1 MKTIKERI
9 KALERQRIANNKQK
23 LITVDYV
30 SLSITID
37 YKKFVFSNIKQLE
50 KELQRLNKEHPTS
63 VVWIMGE
70 IQD

>member
-9 KALERQRIANNKQK
+9 KALERQRLEKHKQN

-37 YKKFVFSNIKQLE
+37 YKKFVFSNVKQLE
-50 KELQRLNKEHPTS
+50 KELQRLNKEHPTA
-63 VVWIMGE
+63 VVWFMGE

>member
-1 MKTIKERI
+1 MKMIKERI
-9 KALERQRIANNKQK
+9 KAIERQRLANKAPN

>member
-1 MKTIKERI
+1 MKTIKKRI
-9 KALERQRIANNKQK
+9 KALERQRLENHKQK

-37 YKKFVFSNIKQLE
+37 YKKFVFSKIKQLE

>member
-9 KALERQRIANNKQK
+9 KALERQRLANNKQH

-30 SLSITID
+30 SLSIAID
-37 YKKFVFSNIKQLE
+37 YKKVVFSNIESLE
-50 KELQRLNKEHPTS
+50 KELQRLNKEHPNA

-70 IQD
+70 ILD

>member
-9 KALERQRIANNKQK
+9 KALERQRLANNKSN

>member
-1 MKTIKERI
+1 MKMIKERI
-9 KALERQRIANNKQK
+9 KAIERQRLANKAPN

-37 YKKFVFSNIKQLE
+37 YKKFVFSNIKKLE
-50 KELQRLNKEHPTS
+50 KELQRLNKEYPTA

-70 IQD
+70 ILD

>member
-1 MKTIKERI
+1 MIKERI
-9 KALERQRIANNKQK
+9 KAIERQRLPNQSPN

-30 SLSITID
+30 SLFITID

-50 KELQRLNKEHPTS
+50 KELQRLNKKYPEA

-70 IQD
+70 ILD

>member
-9 KALERQRIANNKQK
+9 KALERQRLANNKQH

-37 YKKFVFSNIKQLE
+37 YKKFVFSNIESLE
-50 KELQRLNKEHPTS
+50 KELQRLNKEHPNA

-70 IQD
+70 ILD

>member
-9 KALERQRIANNKQK
+9 KALECQRLANNKQH
-23 LITVDYV
+23 LIKVDYV

-37 YKKFVFSNIKQLE
+37 YKKFVFSNIQSLE
-50 KELQRLNKEHPTS
+50 KELQRLNKEHPNA

-70 IQD
+70 ILD

>member
-9 KALERQRIANNKQK
+9 KALERQRLANNKQR

-37 YKKFVFSNIKQLE
+37 YKKFVFSNIESLE
-50 KELQRLNKEHPTS
+50 KELQRLNKEHPNA

-70 IQD
+70 ILD

>member
-9 KALERQRIANNKQK
+9 KALERQRLANKNKN

-30 SLSITID
+30 TLSITID
-37 YKKFVFSNIKQLE
+37 YKKFVFSNIESLE
-50 KELQRLNKEHPTS
+50 KELQRLNKEYPTA

-70 IQD
+70 ILD

>member
-9 KALERQRIANNKQK
+9 KALERQRLANHKQK

-37 YKKFVFSNIKQLE
+37 YKKFVFSNVKQLE
-50 KELQRLNKEHPTS
+50 KELQRLNKEQPIA
-63 VVWIMGE
+63 VVWFMGE

>member
-9 KALERQRIANNKQK
+9 KALERQRLANKNKK

-30 SLSITID
+30 TLSITID
-37 YKKFVFSNIKQLE
+37 YKKFVFSNVKQLE
-50 KELQRLNKEHPTS
+50 KELQRLNKEHPNA
-63 VVWIMGE
+63 VVWIMDE

>member
-9 KALERQRIANNKQK
+9 KALERQRLEKHKQN

-37 YKKFVFSNIKQLE
+37 YKKFVFSNVKQLE
-50 KELQRLNKEHPTS
+50 KELQRLNKEHPNA
-63 VVWIMGE
+63 VVWLMGE
-70 IQD
+70 ILD

>member
-9 KALERQRIANNKQK
+9 KALERQRLEKHKQK

-37 YKKFVFSNIKQLE
+37 YKKFVFSNVKQLE
-50 KELQRLNKEHPTS
+50 KELQRLNKEHPTA
-63 VVWIMGE
+63 VVWFMGE

>member
-9 KALERQRIANNKQK
+9 KALERQRLANKNKT

-30 SLSITID
+30 SLSITIN
-37 YKKFVFSNIKQLE
+37 YKKFVFSNVESLE

>member
-9 KALERQRIANNKQK
+9 KDLERQRLEQHKQK

-30 SLSITID
+30 TLSITID
-37 YKKFVFSNIKQLE
+37 YKKFVFSNIESLE
-50 KELQRLNKEHPTS
+50 KELQRLNKEYPNA
-63 VVWIMGE
+63 VVGFMGE

>member
-9 KALERQRIANNKQK
+9 KDLERQRLVNHKRK

-37 YKKFVFSNIKQLE
+37 YKKFVFSNVESLE
-50 KELQRLNKEHPTS
+50 KELQRLNKEHPS
-63 VVWIMGE
+63 AVVGILGE

>member
-9 KALERQRIANNKQK
+9 KALERQRLANNKQK

-63 VVWIMGE
+63 VVWIIGE

>member
-9 KALERQRIANNKQK
+9 KALERQRLEKHKQK

-30 SLSITID
+30 TLSITID
-37 YKKFVFSNIKQLE
+37 YKKFVFSNIESLE
-50 KELQRLNKEHPTS
+50 KELQRLNKEYPNA
-63 VVWIMGE
+63 VVWFMGE

>member
-9 KALERQRIANNKQK
+9 KALERQRLANKNTP

-30 SLSITID
+30 SLSITIN
-37 YKKFVFSNIKQLE
+37 YKKFVFSNVKQLE
-50 KELQRLNKEHPTS
+50 KELQRLNKEHPNA

-70 IQD
+70 ILD

>member
-9 KALERQRIANNKQK
+9 KALERQRLANKSKN

-30 SLSITID
+30 TLSITID
-37 YKKFVFSNIKQLE
+37 YKKFVFSNIESLE
-50 KELQRLNKEHPTS
+50 KELQRLNKEYPNA

-70 IQD
+70 ILD

>member
-9 KALERQRIANNKQK
+9 KALERQRLANKNKN

-37 YKKFVFSNIKQLE
+37 YKKFVFSNIESLE
-50 KELQRLNKEHPTS
+50 KELQRLNKEYPNA

-70 IQD
+70 ILD

>member
-9 KALERQRIANNKQK
+9 KALERQRLEKHKQN

-37 YKKFVFSNIKQLE
+37 YKKFVFSNVKQLE
-50 KELQRLNKEHPTS
+50 KELQRLNKKHPTA
-63 VVWIMGE
+63 VVWFMGE

>member
-1 MKTIKERI
+1 MKTIKEGI
-9 KALERQRIANNKQK
+9 KALERQRLANNKQK

-63 VVWIMGE
+63 VV
-70 IQD
+70 

>member
-9 KALERQRIANNKQK
+9 KALERQRLANKNKN

-30 SLSITID
+30 TLSITID
-37 YKKFVFSNIKQLE
+37 YKKFVFSNVKQLE
-50 KELQRLNKEHPTS
+50 KELQRLNKEHPNA
-63 VVWIMGE
+63 VVWIMDE

>member
-9 KALERQRIANNKQK
+9 KALERQRLDKHKQK

-37 YKKFVFSNIKQLE
+37 YKKFVFSNVKQLE
-50 KELQRLNKEHPTS
+50 KELQRLNKEHPTA
-63 VVWIMGE
+63 VVWFMGE

>member
-9 KALERQRIANNKQK
+9 KALERQRLENHKQK

-50 KELQRLNKEHPTS
+50 KELQGLNKEHPTS

>member
-9 KALERQRIANNKQK
+9 KALERQRLVNHKQK

-37 YKKFVFSNIKQLE
+37 YKKFVFSNVESLE
-50 KELQRLNKEHPTS
+50 KELQRLNKEHPNA

-70 IQD
+70 ILD